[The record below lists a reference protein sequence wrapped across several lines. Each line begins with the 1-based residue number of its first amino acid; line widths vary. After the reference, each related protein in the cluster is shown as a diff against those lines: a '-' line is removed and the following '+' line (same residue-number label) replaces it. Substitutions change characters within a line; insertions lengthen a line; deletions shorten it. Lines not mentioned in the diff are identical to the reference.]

1 MARQRRH
8 IQELIAISACLV
20 ALGVTNHTEIG
31 IGRNGRAVQQVL
43 ADHPR
48 FVRHRVVQRVGADVA
63 PVAIQVAL
71 SAGGAGSAELQQ
83 PGGGLRSDVIEMH
96 LHLGDSE
103 LGFRGEPRIG
113 YGGEPRIGYGG
124 QLRVGH
130 AVDFRCG
137 GRGDC
142 LGGVEHG
149 GLRDVAVE
157 ASSPSCFWYSGSSVG
172 RSASA
177 WLKLRSRERSS
188 AIPSSTTEAGIPAT
202 TAWMNSCNDACCTV
216 GTGAAS

>member
-1 MARQRRH
+1 M
-8 IQELIAISACLV
+8 V

-48 FVRHRVVQRVGADVA
+48 FVRHRVVQRDGVDVA

-83 PGGGLRSDVIEMH
+83 PGGGRRSDVIEMH

-103 LGFRGEPRIG
+103 LGFR
-113 YGGEPRIGYGG
+113 GEPRIGYGG

-149 GLRDVAVE
+149 GLRDVRRRGEFAELLLVQRV
-157 ASSPSCFWYSGSSVG
+157 VG
-172 RSASA
+172 RAFGQRMA
-177 WLKLRSRERSS
+177 EA
-188 AIPSSTTEAGIPAT
+188 AIARA
-202 TAWMNSCNDACCTV
+202 
-216 GTGAAS
+216 